1 MCVEDPFLLIQS
13 LTSLIIHHASDCNWI
28 FHKSDFYLRGNS
40 VIMSVDDKSSP
51 LVYTQ
56 KITNSIMDELIYSL
70 LGNKVPQ
77 ALNLPYINVGKL

>member
-1 MCVEDPFLLIQS
+1 
-13 LTSLIIHHASDCNWI
+13 
-28 FHKSDFYLRGNS
+28 
-40 VIMSVDDKSSP
+40 MSVDNKSNP

-56 KITNSIMDELIYSL
+56 INTNGWIYSL